1 MKRKHET
8 RNRREQGSVLAVLGV
23 LLAVVVAGAWIV
35 RTYVFPDRFEPVALN
50 QAEQRVFDSKLRA
63 LGIDPPERKQT
74 PDVAARPP
82 RETPPLPKL
91 EPEPYREDPTK
102 REIGLTERELNA
114 ALAHNTNLGDRL
126 AIDLSDDLAS
136 AKLLIPMDPDFPV
149 LGGRILRVSAGV
161 ELQYA
166 EGRPVVILRGVSLMG
181 VPIPN
186 AWLGNLKHVD
196 LVERFG
202 ETPGF
207 WRSFAAGID
216 AMEIREGE
224 LKLRLR
230 E

>member
-1 MKRKHET
+1 M
-8 RNRREQGSVLAVLGV
+8 Q
-23 LLAVVVAGAWIV
+23 
-35 RTYVFPDRFEPVALN
+35 
-50 QAEQRVFDSKLRA
+50 
-63 LGIDPPERKQT
+63 PE

-82 RETPPLPKL
+82 APGAASTL
-91 EPEPYREDPTK
+91 EPEAYREDPDA

-126 AIDLSDDLAS
+126 AIDLADDLAS
-136 AKLLIPMDPDFPV
+136 AKLLIPVDPEFPV
-149 LGGRILRVSAGV
+149 LGGRTLRVSAGV

-166 EGRPVVILRGVSLMG
+166 SGRPVVILRGVSLMG

-207 WRSFAAGID
+207 WRAFSDGID